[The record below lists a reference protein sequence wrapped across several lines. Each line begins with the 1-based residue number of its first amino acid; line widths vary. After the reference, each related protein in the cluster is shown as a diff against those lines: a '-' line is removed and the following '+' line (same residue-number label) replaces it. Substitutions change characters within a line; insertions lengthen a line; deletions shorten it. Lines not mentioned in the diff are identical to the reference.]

1 MTTKPLRVLA
11 PSVLVLALL
20 AGCGQGS
27 TQDPQPTPQ
36 AMLASAVADM
46 YDAGTIHMEFEMRIE
61 PASEGI
67 ALSGVQDVDL
77 ATGRSHGTM
86 DLGMLG
92 GTVEMIMDG
101 ETIYMS
107 SDSFGGTGVET
118 EWVSFDTS
126 KMPEAAGNPFGGLG
140 QGQSDPAAFVALFA
154 GAVDVK
160 DEGPDEV
167 DGVATT
173 RYAGTIDIG
182 KVLAGLTEDMSRASA
197 RRVTK
202 GLRSVGLEKIPFE
215 AWVDEDGMLRRERIE
230 IDFSSFPGAPEDA
243 AMVFDATFS
252 HFGEPLELEI
262 PKASEVTDV
271 TSELAGASA
280 P

>member
-1 MTTKPLRVLA
+1 MKPLSLVV
-11 PSVLVLALL
+11 PSVVVLTLL
-20 AGCGQGS
+20 AACGQGS
-27 TQDPQPTPQ
+27 SEHPQPAPQ
-36 AMLASAVADM
+36 SMLASAVADM

-67 ALSGVQDVDL
+67 AFSGTQDVDL

-92 GTVEMIMDG
+92 GTVETIVDG

-107 SDSFGGTGVET
+107 SDSFGGGSGVET

-126 KMPEAAGNPFGGLG
+126 EMPHAAGNPFGGLG
-140 QGQSDPAAFVALFA
+140 EQSDPAAFVALFA
-154 GAVDVK
+154 GAVDVT

-182 KVLAGLTEDMSRASA
+182 KVVEGLTDDASRGSA
-197 RRVTK
+197 RRVTT

-215 AWVDEDGMLRRERIE
+215 AWVDEDGMLRRQRIRM
-230 IDFSSFPGAPEDA
+230 DFSSMPGAPEDA
-243 AMVFDATFS
+243 AMVFEATFS

-262 PKASEVTDV
+262 PEASEVTDV
-271 TSELAGASA
+271 TSELSAAGAA
-280 P
+280 G